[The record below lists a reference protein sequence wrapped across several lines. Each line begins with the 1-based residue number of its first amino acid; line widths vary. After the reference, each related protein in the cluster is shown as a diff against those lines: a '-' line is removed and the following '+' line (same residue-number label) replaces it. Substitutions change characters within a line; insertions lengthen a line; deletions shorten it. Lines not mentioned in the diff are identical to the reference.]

1 MFLPKTGEEILE
13 NKILGIHHITALA
26 SEPQKNYNFYTKIL
40 GLRMVKKTVNFD
52 APDVYHLYY
61 GDKKGTPG
69 TNLTFFPFP
78 DATRG
83 KRGVG
88 EINKIIFRIPANS
101 LEYWIDRITSF
112 NISFSMTH
120 RNVERG
126 IEFLDPDGM
135 LLELRENEDSVSLEY
150 WEDSPVPQKYFI
162 SNFLGVKILIQNRE
176 KTSKVLTDLL
186 GFESEKSESGN
197 IFTVETDQG
206 IQIIEL
212 EERNDL
218 PNARI
223 SAGSVHHIAWRTK
236 NKNEQSEWRRKVID
250 FDLHSTQ
257 IIDRQYFNSI
267 YFREPGGVLFEI
279 ATDEPGFLID
289 EKIEDLGKSL
299 KLPPQHEEQRKMIES
314 VLPELV
320 QK

>member
-1 MFLPKTGEEILE
+1 ME

-212 EERNDL
+212 EERKDL

-257 IIDRQYFNSI
+257 IIDRQYFDSI

-299 KLPPQHEEQRKMIES
+299 KLPPQYEEQRKMIES